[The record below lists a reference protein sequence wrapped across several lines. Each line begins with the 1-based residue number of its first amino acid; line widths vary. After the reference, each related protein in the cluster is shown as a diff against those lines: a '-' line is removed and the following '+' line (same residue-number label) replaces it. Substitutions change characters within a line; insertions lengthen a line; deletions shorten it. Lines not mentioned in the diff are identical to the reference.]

1 MTEAPNWN
9 QRTIDEFRAH
19 KGKVGGIFEGKHLL
33 LLSSIGAKSG
43 QRRINPLAYLP
54 DGDRLIIFA
63 TKRGAPTNPDWYY
76 NLLAHPEATVE
87 VGTEEFAVTASVVQG
102 AERDQLYARQ
112 VAVTPAFGDYEQK
125 TSRKIPVIAL
135 KRHR

>member
-1 MTEAPNWN
+1 MTQANNWN
-9 QRTIDEFRAH
+9 QRIIEEFRAN
-19 KGKVGGIFEGKHLL
+19 KGKIGGVFEGKHLL
-33 LLSSIGAKSG
+33 LLSSTGAKSG

-63 TKRGAPTNPDWYY
+63 TKGGAPTNPDWYY

-87 VGTEEFAVTASVVQG
+87 VGSEEFVVTASVVQG
-102 AERDQLYARQ
+102 VERDQLYAQQ

-125 TSRKIPVIAL
+125 TPRKIPVIAL
-135 KRHR
+135 KKHR